1 MKTRSLLL
9 LSTLCLTLLSGGCL
23 QVPPIKEIKGKEL
36 YIYNQCNHPV
46 IALLTIDDIS
56 LLKFDTFQVNN
67 QPFIRRRAGYIPE
80 YGTFEDFMSSKF
92 LEEASSKKRF
102 IKYFIIDEKD
112 ADKTAQQIMD
122 STLYRFIE
130 IDPDSILKNSFNSIF
145 VHADSTYVQHTFNPD
160 VIKK

>member
-1 MKTRSLLL
+1 MKTSSFLIV
-9 LSTLCLTLLSGGCL
+9 STICLTLLAGGCTSD
-23 QVPPIKEIKGKEL
+23 PPVKGKEL

-56 LLKFDTFQVNN
+56 ILKFDTFLVNN

-80 YGTFEDFMSSKF
+80 YGTFEDFMSNEL
-92 LEEASSKKRF
+92 LEDASRNKRF

-112 ADKTAQQIMD
+112 AANTAQQIMD

-145 VHADSTYVQHTFNPD
+145 VHPDSTYVQHAFNPD
-160 VIKK
+160 IIKK